1 MNAIANDYRNPGVM
15 DAIRAGFTQASNQMH
30 ARSSVKALVASM
42 GQYFAYV
49 SYNSMISL
57 NDVSGRT
64 VGKAIMAT
72 DFQPVPE
79 MEAWSLHKTDI
90 KEVIKALQG
99 GTDHD
104 EDFRIIVGYM
114 GLEDGLA
121 KHLEDMDTF
130 TTGNEATIRDL
141 NELIN
146 LQAGENHL
154 YQTGGHIPAARA
166 VSLLELVRVYLGSL
180 NLSEEPGGVKLS
192 SSITG
197 GDIEGRKDVSDVVIM
212 VEDMANNLFIEIS
225 IHGLK

>member
-1 MNAIANDYRNPGVM
+1 MNAIANDYRNPSVVE
-15 DAIRAGFTQASNQMH
+15 AIRAGFTQASNQMH

-42 GQYFAYV
+42 GQYFPYV
-49 SYNSMISL
+49 SYNNMLSL
-57 NDVSGRT
+57 NDVSDRT

-99 GTDHD
+99 GVDAD
-104 EDFRIIVGYM
+104 DDFRIIVGYL

-121 KHLEDMDTF
+121 KHLEDMDTY
-130 TTGNEATIRDL
+130 TQGTAATLRDL
-141 NELIN
+141 DDLIS
-146 LQAGENHL
+146 LQAGETHL
-154 YQTGGHIPAARA
+154 YQTGGHIPAVRA

-192 SSITG
+192 SSISG
-197 GDIEGRKDVSDVVIM
+197 GDIDGRKHVSDVVIM